1 MKKRSKAYWEKRAAD
16 RMVDYMADAERT
28 SNTLGKAYY
37 SVGRYLSDEAAKILK
52 SFTDTFGLSESEA
65 RQLIGTTPEK
75 SITEK
80 LKKALPKIADK
91 DKRRQAEAM
100 ISSPAYSYRIKR
112 LENLGNNVRKQCSQL
127 YNTEVLADD
136 SFFRGL
142 CDDAYK
148 HCIFDMQKGM
158 GVSSAFDIMPTSRI
172 NRILS
177 TKWSGEHF
185 SARVWGNTNALA
197 DGLQSDLLVGI
208 MSGKSEKKMAEDIMN
223 RCAVGAFEARR
234 LVRTEA
240 CYIANQ
246 AELDG
251 YRQTGI
257 ESYEFSAVLD
267 NRTSKL
273 CDNVDGL
280 DGKIFKISEAV
291 PGKNLPPMHPFCRST
306 TLPILPSEEEL
317 DREIAELS
325 DEIGADVDFEEWKE
339 NLQETGDGR
348 LVYRTKAVDKSRESG
363 IIDIE
368 VDELVPCLK
377 DNTTGE
383 ILATEVRTLSKSEY
397 SHYTASN
404 GWSIDWGNI
413 PDSEE
418 VLGVYLSNDTEPQGL
433 IAIRKEKDGIYLS
446 YASTAPHN
454 NKQLNKGNQRY
465 AGVGGHLF
473 AAAIEESL
481 KAGNATGCVYGY
493 AVNEDVLKHYIN
505 TFGAVHLP
513 IVHEYQFI
521 IDGEAAQ
528 KMLEKYNFER
538 R

>member
-172 NRILS
+172 NRILGA
-177 TKWSGEHF
+177 KWSGEHF

-197 DGLQSDLLVGI
+197 DGLQNDLLVGI

-317 DREIAELS
+317 DREIAGLS
-325 DEIGADVDFEEWKE
+325 DEIGTDVDFEEWKKG
-339 NLQETGDGR
+339 LQPVGD
-348 LVYRTKAVDKSRESG
+348 
-363 IIDIE
+363 
-368 VDELVPCLK
+368 
-377 DNTTGE
+377 
-383 ILATEVRTLSKSEY
+383 
-397 SHYTASN
+397 
-404 GWSIDWGNI
+404 
-413 PDSEE
+413 
-418 VLGVYLSNDTEPQGL
+418 
-433 IAIRKEKDGIYLS
+433 
-446 YASTAPHN
+446 
-454 NKQLNKGNQRY
+454 KQLRYFKYADKGGSEDTYTNKAKAFEMFSDND
-465 AGVGGHLF
+465 
-473 AAAIEESL
+473 L
-481 KAGNATGCVYGY
+481 KAGDPTIEEIVEELSNSSIGRETLEMLSILPESIVLTHGVEPELRGTEDYGHICIYVNNCRNIQWVARTVIHEFTHYRYGIGESQWSECVCI
-493 AVNEDVLKHYIN
+493 AQELKHARNRDYLTIAEKRAIIKAVKSDGDYKKWNWRKGGRIN
-505 TFGAVHLP
+505 GRTKKH
-513 IVHEYQFI
+513 
-521 IDGEAAQ
+521 
-528 KMLEKYNFER
+528 
-538 R
+538 

>member
-37 SVGRYLSDEAAKILK
+37 TVGRYLSDEAAKILK

-65 RQLIGTTPEK
+65 RQLIGKTPDR

-158 GVSSAFDIMPTSRI
+158 GVSSAFDIMPASRI

-197 DGLQSDLLVGI
+197 DGLQNDLLVGI

-325 DEIGADVDFEEWKE
+325 DEIGADVEFEEWKE
-339 NLQETGDGR
+339 NLQETEDGR
-348 LVYRTKAVDKSRESG
+348 LVYRAKAVDKSSESG
-363 IIDIE
+363 IIEVRSGDVTISSIDFPIE
-368 VDELVPCLK
+368 QRHTGKGNPNAILTFDLSLNNRQQGILDRLKEYDARIVVHKDAVNMADLSALTAVTGDEFAMFTKGNERLIIRGNNVKVNITVEEAKQLALQGYKWSGHTHPGVDK
-377 DNTTGE
+377 NTMMPSTGDEE
-383 ILATEVRTLSKSEY
+383 ILKCFNQDISV
-397 SHYTASN
+397 
-404 GWSIDWGNI
+404 
-413 PDSEE
+413 
-418 VLGVYLSNDTEPQGL
+418 
-433 IAIRKEKDGIYLS
+433 IYNS
-446 YASTAPHN
+446 
-454 NKQLNKGNQRY
+454 KGNF
-465 AGVGGHLF
+465 L
-473 AAAIEESL
+473 
-481 KAGNATGCVYGY
+481 
-493 AVNEDVLKHYIN
+493 
-505 TFGAVHLP
+505 TFGK
-513 IVHEYQFI
+513 E
-521 IDGEAAQ
+521 
-528 KMLEKYNFER
+528 
-538 R
+538 

>member
-65 RQLIGTTPEK
+65 RRLIGNTPEK

-112 LENLGNNVRKQCSQL
+112 LENLGKNVRKQCSQL

-148 HCIFDMQKGM
+148 HCIFDMQKGKGM
-158 GVSSAFDIMPTSRI
+158 SSAFDIMPTSRI

-177 TKWSGEHF
+177 SKWSGEHF

-325 DEIGADVDFEEWKE
+325 DEIGADVDYEEWKE

-348 LVYRTKAVDKSRESG
+348 LVYRAKETDVGYIDVLEEYNNKSTPGQGTIVYDDGYNASIHKAEMSFAEWLLEHYG
-363 IIDIE
+363 
-368 VDELVPCLK
+368 
-377 DNTTGE
+377 GE
-383 ILATEVRTLSKSEY
+383 IKLLQEVNKNNIVTPDYIWNEKLWDLKTVTTEKAANS
-397 SHYTASN
+397 
-404 GWSIDWGNI
+404 
-413 PDSEE
+413 
-418 VLGVYLSNDTEPQGL
+418 
-433 IAIRKEKDGIYLS
+433 AIRKGLKQIEENPGGIILDYKDLDISEQELQKVIDKRMKWHEGKTVDIMVV
-446 YASTAPHN
+446 
-454 NKQLNKGNQRY
+454 NKG
-465 AGVGGHLF
+465 
-473 AAAIEESL
+473 
-481 KAGNATGCVYGY
+481 K
-493 AVNEDVLKHYIN
+493 VLK
-505 TFGAVHLP
+505 
-513 IVHEYQFI
+513 I
-521 IDGEAAQ
+521 IR
-528 KMLEKYNFER
+528 YT
-538 R
+538 

>member
-1 MKKRSKAYWEKRAAD
+1 MPL
-16 RMVDYMADAERT
+16 T
-28 SNTLGKAYY
+28 
-37 SVGRYLSDEAAKILK
+37 
-52 SFTDTFGLSESEA
+52 
-65 RQLIGTTPEK
+65 RQLIGKTPDR

-172 NRILS
+172 NRILGA
-177 TKWSGEHF
+177 KWSGEHF

-197 DGLQSDLLVGI
+197 DGLQNDLLVGI

-267 NRTSKL
+267 SRTSDL
-273 CDNVDGL
+273 CEEQN
-280 DGKIFKISEAV
+280 GKVYEVTKAV

-306 TLPILPSEEEL
+306 TLPVLPSEEEL

-348 LVYRTKAVDKSRESG
+348 LVYRAKAVDKSGESG
-363 IIDIE
+363 IIEVGRKRGVTQMSSSVAERKFADGNRRSPFYELTEQEIE
-368 VDELVPCLK
+368 MVKSD
-377 DNTTGE
+377 
-383 ILATEVRTLSKSEY
+383 ILAIGANPDEFVFNSSVTRGTCFLPSDGKVHVK
-397 SHYTASN
+397 
-404 GWSIDWGNI
+404 GNI
-413 PDSEE
+413 FPDEFSEHPRDRLTVKA
-418 VLGVYLSNDTEPQGL
+418 VLAHEYYGHKPYREQYLREDSLTDADAIEQIFAKAWADEFRASYMAAKNTPNLSDEERCLL
-433 IAIRKEKDGIYLS
+433 ILDSLSRAKE
-446 YASTAPHN
+446 
-454 NKQLNKGNQRY
+454 
-465 AGVGGHLF
+465 AGVTVKNNEFIRRVL
-473 AAAIEESL
+473 
-481 KAGNATGCVYGY
+481 YG
-493 AVNEDVLKHYIN
+493 
-505 TFGAVHLP
+505 
-513 IVHEYQFI
+513 
-521 IDGEAAQ
+521 
-528 KMLEKYNFER
+528 
-538 R
+538 